1 MTNTGRQILIQ
12 LAPFLIIIVLA
23 VLLSPLI
30 DRLFKRDKSLKD
42 LLIEKRKRFKE
53 EAKQKKAEFKQNIK
67 ETGGCP
73 SKEQF
78 NQFHDGMKALGKDY
92 METTWD
98 ITKERMSVRAEEL
111 GLNKRIEN
119 SKVFY
124 IASML
129 ATPIPAPIVLGISSY
144 FIPETS
150 GGNLRLLLLPL
161 SMAGAWLGYKGYM
174 SLQNKKALALC
185 LSMNA
190 LYGAFLLLGAILLS

>member
-1 MTNTGRQILIQ
+1 
-12 LAPFLIIIVLA
+12 
-23 VLLSPLI
+23 
-30 DRLFKRDKSLKD
+30 
-42 LLIEKRKRFKE
+42 
-53 EAKQKKAEFKQNIK
+53 
-67 ETGGCP
+67 
-73 SKEQF
+73 
-78 NQFHDGMKALGKDY
+78 MKALGKDY

-111 GLNKRIEN
+111 CLNKRIEN

-124 IASML
+124 VASML
-129 ATPIPAPIVLGISSY
+129 ATPISAPIVLGLSSY

-190 LYGAFLLLGAILLS
+190 LYGAFLLLGAILLR